1 MEGGAIMAKLVG
13 VRATVNREKRD
24 MLKRGTSYRKITS
37 VLASRLLNELVSSNQ
52 SDLTQQELVQ
62 LVKKNY
68 RVNDERA
75 NDVAKNVHIHIRSA
89 NDRVRLAR
97 YYQRANE
104 IMNNKEF

>member
-1 MEGGAIMAKLVG
+1 MANLEE
-13 VRATVNREKRD
+13 VRATVNREKRN

-62 LVKKNY
+62 LVKKKY

-89 NDRVRLAR
+89 NDRVRLAS

-104 IMNNKEF
+104 IMNNKKF